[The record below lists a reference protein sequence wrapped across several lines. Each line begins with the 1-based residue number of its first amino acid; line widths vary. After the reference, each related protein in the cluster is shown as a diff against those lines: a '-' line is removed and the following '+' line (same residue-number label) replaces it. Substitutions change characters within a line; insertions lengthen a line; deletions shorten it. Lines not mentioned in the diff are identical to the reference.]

1 MAKKINSIPARGR
14 TQIYRIALLPQ
25 KKIQEIKGKSSPE
38 IFLSFH
44 NNKRVLES
52 TESEAEHV
60 TSFNFLSRYKGH
72 LNYFLFSAYLKIVNK
87 LIK

>member
-1 MAKKINSIPARGR
+1 MVKKINAIPARGR
-14 TQIYRIALLPQ
+14 TPIYRSALLPQ

-44 NNKRVLES
+44 NNKLVLER
-52 TESEAEHV
+52 TKSEAEQV

-72 LNYFLFSAYLKIVNK
+72 LNYFLFSEYLKIVNK